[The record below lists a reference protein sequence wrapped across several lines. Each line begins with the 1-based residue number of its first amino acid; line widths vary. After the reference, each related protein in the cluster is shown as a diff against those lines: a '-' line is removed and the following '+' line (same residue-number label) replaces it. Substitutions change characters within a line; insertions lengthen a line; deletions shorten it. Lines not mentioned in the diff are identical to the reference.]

1 MDVARFSRITAPELI
16 AESKSKAASAAAPAQ
31 DFKGLLAEGMAKL
44 DALESEASSQ
54 VQALMQGEPVELHR
68 VVLAGEEAS
77 LAFDMM
83 LSVRNKVV
91 EAYQEV
97 MRMQV

>member
-1 MDVARFSRITAPELI
+1 VNVARFSTITAPDLI
-16 AESKSKAASAAAPAQ
+16 RQAADRPADPARAQ
-31 DFKGLLAEGMAKL
+31 DFKDLLREGIDRLGRLEA
-44 DALESEASSQ
+44 DAASQ
-54 VQALMQGEPVELHR
+54 AQALMHGEPVELHR
-68 VVLAGEEAS
+68 VVLAGEEAA
-77 LAFDMM
+77 LAFELT

>member
-1 MDVARFSRITAPELI
+1 MDALRFSSISVPELI
-16 AESKSKAASAAAPAQ
+16 AEANRRPAKEGRAEDFQ
-31 DFKGLLAEGMAKL
+31 DLLREGVQRL
-44 DALESEASSQ
+44 QDLESEAAGQ
-54 VQALMQGEPVELHR
+54 AQALMRGEPVELHR
-68 VVLAGEEAS
+68 VVLAGEEAG
-77 LAFDMM
+77 LAFDLM

>member
-1 MDVARFSRITAPELI
+1 MDVARLAKITAPDLI
-16 AESKSKAASAAAPAQ
+16 AEVNAQPSAAARAE
-31 DFKGLLAEGMAKL
+31 DFQGLLREGFQRL
-44 DALESEASSQ
+44 GQLETDAADQ
-54 VQALMQGEPVELHR
+54 VQALMQGDPVELHR

-77 LAFDMM
+77 LAFDLM

-91 EAYQEV
+91 DAYQEV